1 MVVKFLDIKR
11 FLRIVKLYKNKGN
24 SSRHYV
30 QKTFNDEPVK
40 EARLP
45 NYSEIERFCS
55 DSKLVEI
62 KDKTLHLTKLGKK
75 ILDENQ
81 DNLMISDNLKEVLI
95 HDCLLTGNIGEKII
109 KSLSEFYI
117 GEDEKRWYPKWE
129 VYNLFEVPEILPL
142 LYEVDLIE
150 KKDVTVEINPKYYQ
164 LINKS
169 KIVKKLTQKQL
180 ENQLRNWSKI
190 GQIAEEIVLNYEKN
204 RLKNKGHL
212 AESRKVTRISREYTN
227 AGYDITSFNGKASDL
242 GISDRFIEVKGSTGL
257 EFEIHWTENEIRK
270 AQELG
275 DKYWLYFVGGIDI
288 KTQKTTQT
296 PVIIQNPFQNIFQ
309 SENYI
314 HECEIYRI
322 TKSDKS

>member
-1 MVVKFLDIKR
+1 MVVKFRDIKR
-11 FLRIVKLYKNKGN
+11 FLHIVKLYLDKGN

-30 QKTFNDEPVK
+30 QKTFNDEPVE

-45 NYSEIERFCS
+45 NYSEIEKFCNN
-55 DSKLVEI
+55 SKLVEI
-62 KDKTLHLTKLGKK
+62 KGESLHLTKLGKR

-81 DNLMISDNLKEVLI
+81 DDHMISDNLKEILI
-95 HDCLLTGNIGEKII
+95 YDCLLTGDIGENITKT
-109 KSLSEFYI
+109 LSKFYTSD
-117 GEDEKRWYPKWE
+117 DERRWYPKWE
-129 VYNLFEVPEILPL
+129 VYNLFEIPEILPL

-150 KKDVTVEINPKYYQ
+150 KKDITVEINPKYLK

-169 KIVKKLTQKQL
+169 KTVKKLSQKQL
-180 ENQLRNWSKI
+180 ENQLQNWSKI
-190 GQIAEEIVLNYEKN
+190 GQIAEEIVLNHEKT
-204 RLKNKGHL
+204 RLKNEGHL
-212 AESRKVTRISREYTN
+212 SESNKVKRISDEHAN
-227 AGYDITSFNGKASDL
+227 AGYDISSFNGRASDL
-242 GISDRFIEVKGSTGL
+242 DISDRFIEVKGSTGS

-288 KTQKTTQT
+288 KTQKTSHT

-309 SENYI
+309 SKNFI